1 MNLKGAPGV
10 CLVVL
15 ATSLHA
21 QDSLVGMYV
30 GAFNLQ
36 TQSRCVIPIPM
47 TLVIASAKEGKL
59 EGTVTRSHNNKAGA
73 GCMGEY
79 KLEGTYQG
87 GKIQMKSEP
96 GGAAKDC
103 VMELQLVA
111 DGRKLKGTMGSSVV
125 ELSK

>member
-1 MNLKGAPGV
+1 MNLKAAPGV
-10 CLVVL
+10 CLAVL
-15 ATSLHA
+15 ATSLYA
-21 QDSLVGMYV
+21 QESLEGMYV

-36 TQSRCVIPIPM
+36 TQSRGVMAIPM
-47 TLVIASAKEGKL
+47 TLVIVSAKDGKL
-59 EGTVTRSHNNKAGA
+59 AGTATRSHNSKAGQ

-111 DGRKLKGTMGSSVV
+111 DGRKLKGMMGKSEV
-125 ELSK
+125 ELTK